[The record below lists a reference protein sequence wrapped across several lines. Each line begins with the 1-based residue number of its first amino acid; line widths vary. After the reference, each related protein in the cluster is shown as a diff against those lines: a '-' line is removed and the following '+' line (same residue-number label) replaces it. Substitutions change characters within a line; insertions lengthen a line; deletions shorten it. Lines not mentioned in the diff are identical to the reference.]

1 MRKLS
6 QVLFIAFLPIFLF
19 AQNTVSGTV
28 TDASTGEALAGANVV
43 VTGTS
48 MGAAAT
54 ADGSYSISN
63 VPAGSYTITASVIGY
78 ADGSQSVNVSGD
90 ATINFSLSVSALEL
104 SAVEILA
111 SRASD
116 NTPVAYTNITKAE
129 VEACLITKT
138 DINPFFVT
146 MKRELKKE
154 LLKWVLNYHFLL
166 VKLTVTTKLKSEL
179 WKLV

>member
-1 MRKLS
+1 MRKFS

-63 VPAGSYTITASVIGY
+63 VPAGSYTITASVIGSFRILESLTDVPRY
-78 ADGSQSVNVSGD
+78 KYKMCNMRSDLSENFRSF
-90 ATINFSLSVSALEL
+90 ATLYFIPVLLGGHMRLS
-104 SAVEILA
+104 
-111 SRASD
+111 
-116 NTPVAYTNITKAE
+116 
-129 VEACLITKT
+129 
-138 DINPFFVT
+138 
-146 MKRELKKE
+146 M
-154 LLKWVLNYHFLL
+154 
-166 VKLTVTTKLKSEL
+166 LTGV
-179 WKLV
+179 